1 MSKLKSD
8 TARTNGAKSNGP
20 NTDEGKAISSR
31 NSLRHGLRAKAVVLP
46 EESQEEFD
54 ELREDYIERFQPAD
68 CVESDLVD
76 TMAVA
81 RWRLLRIASIESG
94 ILTEGINLAIKFE
107 EDNHLSFSF
116 TRNQDTL
123 ANLTR
128 YENSLNRTFDRA
140 LKQLQL
146 LQKSRPSPEPPTELG
161 FVRQNSKPAPSEAPS
176 VLATQPPSP
185 LEPPVADNPG
195 QPAP

>member
-1 MSKLKSD
+1 MSRLKSD

-20 NTDEGKAISSR
+20 ITEEGKAISAR

-94 ILTEGINLAIKFE
+94 ILTSGIDLAIKFE

-116 TRNQDTL
+116 MRNQDTL
-123 ANLTR
+123 ASLTR

-140 LKQLQL
+140 LKQL
-146 LQKSRPSPEPPTELG
+146 
-161 FVRQNSKPAPSEAPS
+161 
-176 VLATQPPSP
+176 
-185 LEPPVADNPG
+185 
-195 QPAP
+195 